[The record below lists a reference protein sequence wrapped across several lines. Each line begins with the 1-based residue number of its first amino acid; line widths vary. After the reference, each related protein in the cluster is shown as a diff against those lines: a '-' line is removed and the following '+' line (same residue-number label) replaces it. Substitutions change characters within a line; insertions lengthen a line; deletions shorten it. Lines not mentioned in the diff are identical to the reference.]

1 MSKEA
6 LLAYWH
12 YVLAL
17 PPVKT
22 NPNFIKQCLS
32 KPGILS
38 HPSDAVKYLCIFCEK
53 IFSKSEHSCFDLL
66 GPLGSLLG
74 WLGSCSSYG
83 RCVNFFVT

>member
-17 PPVKT
+17 PPMKT
-22 NPNFIKQCLS
+22 NPNFIKLFLS
-32 KPGILS
+32 RPGILS
-38 HPSDAVKYLCIFCEK
+38 YPSDAVKYFYIFCK
-53 IFSKSEHSCFDLL
+53 QIFSKSEHSCFYLL

-74 WLGSCSSYG
+74 WLGSCSSHG
-83 RCVNFFVT
+83 CCVNFVVP